1 MKSKTNM
8 NLENRKA
15 GRDEDRHEGRG
26 IIGRKMC
33 GCIVA
38 VNLCYTDAERREME
52 SEYVVTEHDY
62 DEAARL
68 FREFDFQSCKH
79 GNSKAQV
86 AYRIAQMEA
95 ALRLCRDVIGPPED
109 STWATDT
116 EVNAAYD
123 AAVSLVGP
131 PGAPSIALF
140 P

>member
-1 MKSKTNM
+1 M
-8 NLENRKA
+8 EEA
-15 GRDEDRHEGRG
+15 RHEGRG
-26 IIGRKMC
+26 IIGRKLC

-38 VNLCYTDAERREME
+38 VNLCYTDAERWEME
-52 SEYVVTEHDY
+52 TEYLVTEHTYAD
-62 DEAARL
+62 AARL
-68 FREFDFQSCKH
+68 FREFDFKTCKH

-86 AYRIAQMEA
+86 ASRIAQMEA

-116 EVNAAYD
+116 EVKAAYD

-131 PGAPSIALF
+131 PGAPAIALF